1 MEELVQKIRTQEPLY
16 SEDWYII
23 NKTIQEEYGEFLDY
37 VPSEEDRIK
46 EFLRILAKYKLEY
59 LDTQDLLDI
68 LNK

>member
-1 MEELVQKIRTQEPLY
+1 MEEIIQKIRTQEPLY

-23 NKTIQEEYGEFLDY
+23 NRIIEEENGDYGVY
-37 VPSEEDRIK
+37 SEEEMINK
-46 EFLRILAKYKLEY
+46 FLRILAKDKLEY